1 MKLFSHHLLSTLA
14 LAALL
19 TLSVSNTMAQ
29 AQPPA
34 PSAQNSDGRR
44 VWLPRS
50 IATAVR
56 QDLAPK
62 INQLPQS
69 LTITQATRQVWPNR
83 CLGIVDPAALC
94 APGQVP
100 GWQVTVK
107 SSDRAWVYHTDA
119 SGRRLALEPAQT
131 SAFPASVVFRSVTS
145 GGLIGRQSTID
156 LSQDGRLIA
165 SEARSQTTTVI
176 RRLSPAEIQAFERQL
191 RQHRF
196 SQLQGRSFAPPAGA
210 ADFFG
215 HEFSN
220 AQGAVNYAD
229 GSAIPA
235 DLQAIA
241 ALWQQLVTR

>member
-1 MKLFSHHLLSTLA
+1 MKFSSHRLLSTLA
-14 LAALL
+14 LTTLLAL
-19 TLSVSNTMAQ
+19 SIGSTMAQ

-50 IATAVR
+50 IATPVR

-62 INQLPQS
+62 INQSPQS
-69 LTITQATRQVWPNR
+69 LTITQATRQVWPDR
-83 CLGIVDPAALC
+83 CLGIADPAALC
-94 APGQVP
+94 APGRVP
-100 GWQVTVK
+100 GWRVTVK
-107 SSDRAWVYHTDA
+107 SGDRAWVYRTDA

-131 SAFPASVVFRSVTS
+131 PTFPANVRFRSVTS
-145 GGLIGRQSTID
+145 GGLMGRQSTID

-176 RRLSPAEIQAFERQL
+176 RQLSPAEIQAFERQL

-215 HEFSN
+215 YEFSD
-220 AQGAVNYAD
+220 AHGTVNYAD

-241 ALWQQLVTR
+241 ELWQQLVTR